1 MATAPQKS
9 RKQRALSVLETQL
22 SNSVKTEKGTTDV
35 KIPLTEADV
44 KRIKKGIEILKTRV

>member
-22 SNSVKTEKGTTDV
+22 SNSVKTEKGTRDV

-44 KRIKKGIEILKTRV
+44 KRIKKEIETLKTRV

>member
-35 KIPLTEADV
+35 KIPLTESDV
-44 KRIKKGIEILKTRV
+44 KRIKKEIEILKTRV

>member
-22 SNSVKTEKGTTDV
+22 NNSVKTEKGTTDV
-35 KIPLTEADV
+35 KVPLTEADV
-44 KRIKKGIEILKTRV
+44 KRIKKEIEILKTRV